1 MQTVFSILSTQ
12 PTYPPYMQTPEWQ
25 RRSLNTALAGWTHLK
40 HETVLYTFPPGGA
53 ECGEGGCAPPPNSIG
68 YVEPNV
74 SFWKNAVDLLNLTSK
89 RLKGIGC
96 ASTSVTETGDQIA
109 NSVALM
115 KAISEK
121 ELSGIALTAK
131 EFDEIHYIGGKI
143 EQLTLSALDAQTID
157 DSPDRRMPVTTDVY
171 TFNGECL
178 QEATG
183 LGNDIYVVV
192 EINGYLYIARGAVLS
207 YYEFLHSTSNR
218 LTDKEW
224 QEQLRNGKLPSMP
237 VWLKDLFAPINKLET
252 KPTYNSL
259 LPSGC

>member
-1 MQTVFSILSTQ
+1 M
-12 PTYPPYMQTPEWQ
+12 
-25 RRSLNTALAGWTHLK
+25 
-40 HETVLYTFPPGGA
+40 
-53 ECGEGGCAPPPNSIG
+53 
-68 YVEPNV
+68 
-74 SFWKNAVDLLNLTSK
+74 DLLNLTSK